1 MSENESQYQEL
12 IDNNRIL
19 VDYIREHNL
28 KDKEIKQL
36 IEDSNKFLLKILT
49 DKDLYDAVMVEMY
62 HYLKNL
68 DEGLKNEV

>member
-28 KDKEIKQL
+28 SDKQIKKL
-36 IEDSNKFLLKILT
+36 IDDSNKFLLRILT
-49 DKDLYDAVMVEMY
+49 DKDLYDAIMVEMY

-68 DEGLKNEV
+68 

>member
-1 MSENESQYQEL
+1 MNENESQYQEL

-28 KDKEIKQL
+28 SDKQIKKL
-36 IEDSNKFLLKILT
+36 IDDSNKFLLRILT

-68 DEGLKNEV
+68 

>member
-12 IDNNRIL
+12 IENNKIL
-19 VDYIREHNL
+19 VNYIREHNL
-28 KDKEIKQL
+28 DDKQIKQL

-68 DEGLKNEV
+68 

>member
-28 KDKEIKQL
+28 SDKQIKQL
-36 IEDSNKFLLKILT
+36 IDDSNKFLLRILT
-49 DKDLYDAVMVEMY
+49 DKNLYDAVMHEMY
-62 HYLKNL
+62 LYLRNL
-68 DEGLKNEV
+68 